1 MNDMFNDLKELK
13 QKLKLESN
21 SKQNIKKSQNDT
33 KNTTTLNTNDK
44 EERLKA
50 EFKELIKKV
59 DI

>member
-1 MNDMFNDLKELK
+1 MFNDLKELK